1 MSLSAVAFSWNSG
14 LGILPSVGT
23 RSNTERS
30 QVRCSFTQTVLLQ
43 LYFTVDIDTF
53 AWYKEAIRGRVK
65 SLILLMLNSL
75 RDNPPLGT
83 ISSHKFNAID
93 GVLRELISLAR
104 SIPAA
109 VASIELEAA

>member
-1 MSLSAVAFSWNSG
+1 
-14 LGILPSVGT
+14 
-23 RSNTERS
+23 
-30 QVRCSFTQTVLLQ
+30 VLLQ

-83 ISSHKFNAID
+83 ISSHKSNAID
-93 GVLRELISLAR
+93 GRLDELISLDPGCHSGQQNSYSPIIVLPR
-104 SIPAA
+104 PQFDF
-109 VASIELEAA
+109 